1 MVVYTVSQATST
13 EMVNEKIISQIET
26 WINKIL
32 DVPNSKFGDLP
43 PCPYARKA
51 WVDGNVS
58 VHMWEDAKSFEDD
71 EWDKQVHIYVFDDM
85 MDPHTLSELA
95 CEYNNKY
102 PEFLFL
108 EEHPELVEDVD
119 GFICNEGELILLIV
133 QGRKHLED
141 AREVLKKTNYYDK
154 WTPEMKERIIDR

>member
-1 MVVYTVSQATST
+1 MVVYTVSQATSI
-13 EMVNEKIISQIET
+13 ERVNKKIISQIET

-32 DVPNSKFGDLP
+32 DAPNSKFGNLP
-43 PCPYARKA
+43 PCPYARQA
-51 WVDGNVS
+51 WLDGNVS
-58 VHMWEDAKSFEDD
+58 VKMWEDAKSFEAD

-85 MDPHTLSELA
+85 MDPQTLSELA

-119 GFICNEGELILLIV
+119 GFICNQGELVLLIV

-141 AREVLKKTNYYDK
+141 AREVLKKTNYYEN
-154 WTPEMKERIIDR
+154 WTPEMKERIIER

>member
-1 MVVYTVSQATST
+1 
-13 EMVNEKIISQIET
+13 MVNEKIISQIET

-58 VHMWEDAKSFEDD
+58 VHMWEDAKSFEAD

>member
-1 MVVYTVSQATST
+1 MVVYTVSQATSI
-13 EMVNEKIISQIET
+13 ERVNKKIISQIET

-32 DVPNSKFGDLP
+32 DAPNSKFGNLP
-43 PCPYARKA
+43 PCPYARQA
-51 WVDGNVS
+51 WLDGNVS
-58 VHMWEDAKSFEDD
+58 VKMWEDAKSFEAD

-85 MDPHTLSELA
+85 MDPQTLSELA